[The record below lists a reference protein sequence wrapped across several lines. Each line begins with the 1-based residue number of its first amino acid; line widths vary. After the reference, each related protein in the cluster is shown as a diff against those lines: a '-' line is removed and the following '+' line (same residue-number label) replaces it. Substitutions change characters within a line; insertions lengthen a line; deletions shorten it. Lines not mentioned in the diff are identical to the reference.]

1 MKNSI
6 LESLQHIVGRDF
18 VSNET
23 EELFLYS
30 KDLGS
35 GRSGRLDYVVVP
47 GSVAEV
53 QRIVEIAGKKKIPL
67 TPVGAGLNLSG
78 LTIPANGGI
87 AMDMKRMDNILKVNE
102 SSRYVVVEAGVTI
115 GKLVAHLKKRHPKL
129 RFSVPD
135 APPTA
140 TVTANAIFNGSGHLS
155 KYGVHPDMINGLEV
169 VLPNAEICRIGSCA
183 VSPYWFGR
191 SPLPELTGLFVN
203 WFGTTGVVTRMS
215 LKLYPRHGMREMFFF
230 MFTDPRVIPKALKEL
245 TATELMEDIIVLVY
259 RMPGRAEL
267 SNLLIVYVTADSQK
281 ELDLKVALFSELL
294 TRGKDS
300 DIVSVPKRMFPE
312 KFLRDYLAEPKSA
325 MEIADLKKGGGF
337 EYLGVHFPNE
347 LIPKAYWKG
356 CKIAKKS
363 SFDGPIFTI
372 RNIGVGHGVI
382 FTFMYPFDRSDEK
395 SLSNCQN
402 ALINTTQMAL
412 DLGGVPWKPS
422 IEEQQMLLKRMDPGT
437 LNLIK
442 TIRQTLDPDGIMN
455 PGQWDIS

>member
-6 LESLQHIVGRDF
+6 LKSLQCIVGEDF
-18 VSNET
+18 VSNEA
-23 EELFLYS
+23 EELFLYA

-35 GRSGRLDYVVVP
+35 GRSGRLDYVVLP
-47 GSVAEV
+47 GSVDEV
-53 QRIVEIAGKKKIPL
+53 QKIVKIAGQKKIPL

-78 LTIPANGGI
+78 LTIPAKGGI
-87 AMDMKRMDNILKVNE
+87 AMDMKRMDNIHEVNE
-102 SSRYVVVEAGVTI
+102 SSRYAVVEAGVTI
-115 GKLVAHLKKRHPKL
+115 GKLVAHLKKKYPKL

-155 KYGVHPDMINGLEV
+155 KYGVHPEMINGLEV

-203 WFGTTGVVTRMS
+203 WFGTTGVVTKMS
-215 LKLYPRHGMREMFFF
+215 LKLYPRHEMREMLFF
-230 MFTDPRVIPKALKEL
+230 MFTDPGVIPKVLKGL
-245 TATELMEDIIVLVY
+245 TNTELIEDIIILVH
-259 RMPGRAEL
+259 RMPGRVDL
-267 SNLLIVYVTADSQK
+267 TNLLIVYVTADNQK
-281 ELDLKVALFSELL
+281 EFDLKTALFTELL
-294 TRGKDS
+294 THGKKNEV
-300 DIVSVPKRMFPE
+300 VSVPKEVFPE
-312 KFLRDYLAEPKSA
+312 KFLRDYMAEPKSA

-347 LIPKAYWKG
+347 LIPEAYWEG
-356 CKIAKKS
+356 CKVAERCG
-363 SFDGPIFTI
+363 FDGPIFTI

-395 SLSNCQN
+395 SLANCQK
-402 ALINTTQMAL
+402 ALIDTTQMAL

-422 IEEQQMLLKRMDPGT
+422 IKEQQMILKRMDPGA
-437 LNLIK
+437 LDLMK
-442 TIRQTLDPDGIMN
+442 TIRRTLDPDGIMN

>member
-6 LESLQHIVGRDF
+6 LRSLQRIVGEDF
-18 VSNET
+18 VSNDA

-53 QRIVEIAGKKKIPL
+53 QKVVEIAGQKKLPL

-78 LTIPANGGI
+78 LTIPSKGGI
-87 AMDMKRMDNILKVNE
+87 AMDMKRMDNIIEVNE
-102 SSRYVVVEAGVTI
+102 FSRYTVVEAGVTI
-115 GKLVAHLKKRHPKL
+115 GKLVAHLKKKHPTL

-140 TVTANAIFNGSGHLS
+140 TITANAIFNGSGHLS
-155 KYGVHPDMINGLEV
+155 KYGVHPEMINGLEV

-183 VSPYWFGR
+183 ISPYWFGR

-203 WFGTTGVVTRMS
+203 WFGTTGVATKMS
-215 LKLYPRHGMREMFFF
+215 LKLYPRHDMREMLFFRI
-230 MFTDPRVIPKALKEL
+230 TDPGVIPKAFKRLS
-245 TATELMEDIIVLVY
+245 ATELMEDILILVY
-259 RMPGRAEL
+259 RMPGQTDQN
-267 SNLLIVYVTADSQK
+267 NLLIVYVTADNPK
-281 ELDLKVALFSELL
+281 EFDLKVALFTELL
-294 TRGKDS
+294 THGKTNE
-300 DIVSVPKRMFPE
+300 IVSVPKEVFPE

-347 LIPKAYWKG
+347 LIPEAYWKG
-356 CKIAKKS
+356 CKIVERYG
-363 SFDGPIFTI
+363 FDGPLFTI
-372 RNIGVGHGVI
+372 RNIGIGQGVI

-395 SLSNCQN
+395 SLANCQN
-402 ALINTTQMAL
+402 ALIDTTQMTL
-412 DLGGVPWKPS
+412 DIGGVPWKPS
-422 IEEQQMLLKRMDPGT
+422 IAAQQMILKKMDPGT
-437 LNLIK
+437 LHLMR
-442 TIRQTLDPDGIMN
+442 TIRRTLDPDGIMN
-455 PGQWDIS
+455 PGQWDIG